1 MSNSEHF
8 EYFYKELERK
18 DYSVVYNLI
27 QDYLW
32 ESYDEERG
40 KIINTTKFKSAH
52 KLCTSVYNDLKKYE
66 DKIEEDLKEING
78 EFGTPMLS
86 YDDIPGIQEMDYICK
101 TYHKFFEYVDISILH
116 DENEIN
122 ETPPQTVKYIPEI
135 IYSKDQNPN
144 HKEWHIEILSSKIP
158 EEQSDKDTFILK
170 CLNSLF
176 DELCKIGCLDPDDDN
191 RLIFIYRFSG
201 FNNAYT
207 LGWKIEWKGK
217 NTFLGYIVRCLISDK
232 ITDPVGLGK
241 VATFFI
247 SKSRKVMNLS
257 VQDCSFKDFDKE
269 KNKLQPDFVRAV
281 ELLRKCGFVNVEFTS
296 SRR

>member
-86 YDDIPGIQEMDYICK
+86 YDDIP
-101 TYHKFFEYVDISILH
+101 
-116 DENEIN
+116 
-122 ETPPQTVKYIPEI
+122 
-135 IYSKDQNPN
+135 
-144 HKEWHIEILSSKIP
+144 
-158 EEQSDKDTFILK
+158 
-170 CLNSLF
+170 
-176 DELCKIGCLDPDDDN
+176 
-191 RLIFIYRFSG
+191 
-201 FNNAYT
+201 
-207 LGWKIEWKGK
+207 
-217 NTFLGYIVRCLISDK
+217 
-232 ITDPVGLGK
+232 
-241 VATFFI
+241 
-247 SKSRKVMNLS
+247 
-257 VQDCSFKDFDKE
+257 
-269 KNKLQPDFVRAV
+269 
-281 ELLRKCGFVNVEFTS
+281 
-296 SRR
+296 